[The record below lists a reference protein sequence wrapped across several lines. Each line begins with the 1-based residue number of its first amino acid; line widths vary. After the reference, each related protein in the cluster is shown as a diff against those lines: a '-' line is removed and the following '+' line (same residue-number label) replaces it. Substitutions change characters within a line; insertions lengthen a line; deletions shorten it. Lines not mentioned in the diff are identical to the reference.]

1 MGSTPTPGTNFS
13 TLPRHSA
20 AEQRSD
26 AASWSNRYHSSRIT
40 AVSRDDHPTAVAGV
54 PGSKVKRSQRRPPGC
69 KGAGRQCAYCFDATF
84 AAAAAFFPFF
94 CFFALSVF
102 LGLLSPMSGVS

>member
-1 MGSTPTPGTNFS
+1 M
-13 TLPRHSA
+13 LV
-20 AEQRSD
+20 EQVSQF
-26 AASWSNRYHSSRIT
+26 RIT
-40 AVSRDDHPTAVAGV
+40 AVSRDDYPTAVAGV
-54 PGSKVKRSQRRPPGC
+54 PGSKVRRSQGRPSDS
-69 KGAGRQCAYCFDATF
+69 KRLLGRQCAYCFDAIF